1 MLCGARRRVL
11 VSLLAG
17 LAALGLHAY
26 SDNTF
31 FALQS
36 PEPQHVLASR
46 ADTLAGT
53 VATHAETLAR
63 DAAKRPGLW
72 FGSLFALGPCALA
85 LLAAGH
91 HRRGIV
97 LARAMAPPSS
107 HVLSTSPR
115 APPLHLA

>member
-1 MLCGARRRVL
+1 MLHGARRRLL
-11 VSLLAG
+11 VCLLAG
-17 LAALGLHAY
+17 LAAVGLHAY
-26 SDNTF
+26 SDDTYS
-31 FALQS
+31 ALQS
-36 PEPQHVLASR
+36 AEPQHVLASR
-46 ADTLAGT
+46 PDTLAGT
-53 VATHAETLAR
+53 VATRAETVAR
-63 DAAKRPGLW
+63 DATKRPGLW

-97 LARAMAPPSS
+97 LARAMVPPPA

>member
-1 MLCGARRRVL
+1 MLQGARRRLL
-11 VSLLAG
+11 VCLLAG
-17 LAALGLHAY
+17 LATVGLHAY
-26 SDNTF
+26 SDDTF

-36 PEPQHVLASR
+36 SEPQHVLASR

-53 VATHAETLAR
+53 VATRAETLAR

-72 FGSLFALGPCALA
+72 FGSVFALGPCALA

-97 LARAMAPPSS
+97 LARAMVPPSAF
-107 HVLSTSPR
+107 VLSTSPR
-115 APPLHLA
+115 APPPRL